1 MNPKL
6 IKPLDVSIQAYKAEQ
21 ADAQRNGTDIGTYPQ
36 WRLAKEKQDKFRQ
49 ELAKANGAEEVKP
62 KPKRKPRKKKVEE

>member
-6 IKPLDVSIQAYKAEQ
+6 IKPLDVSIAAYKVEQ
-21 ADAQRNGTDIGTYPQ
+21 ADAQRSGTDIGTYPQ
-36 WRLAKEKQDKFRQ
+36 WRLNKEKQDKFRQ
-49 ELAKANGAEEVKP
+49 ELLEANKTEEV

>member
-6 IKPLDVSIQAYKAEQ
+6 TKPMDVSIAAYKAEQ
-21 ADAQRNGTDIGTYPQ
+21 AEAQRTGTDIGTYPQ

-49 ELAKANGAEEVKP
+49 ELIKANGVEEAP